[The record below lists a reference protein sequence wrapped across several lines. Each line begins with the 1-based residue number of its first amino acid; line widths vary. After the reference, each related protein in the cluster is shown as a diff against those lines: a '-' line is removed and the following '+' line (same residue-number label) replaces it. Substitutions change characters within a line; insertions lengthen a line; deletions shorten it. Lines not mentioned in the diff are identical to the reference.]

1 MEQSGEYDIPAA
13 RETVWIALNDPDVL
27 GQCITG
33 CQEVARTDDLNFD
46 VKVKAKV
53 GPVSAMFQAALEL
66 DELDPPSS
74 YRIRGGVKGGAAG
87 FAKGEASVQL
97 AEIDA
102 SNTKLTYQVKAS
114 VGGKLAQVGSRLVDG
129 ATRKMADEFFS
140 AFRDYVR
147 ADSGE
152 SAEGSEGSEGVDV
165 PARVADV
172 SVEQS
177 DKPKYETAGGGTIW
191 IIAFVVLALAM
202 LFAI

>member
-13 RETVWIALNDPDVL
+13 RETVWRALNDPDVL

-33 CQEVARTDDLNFD
+33 CQAVHRTDDLDFD

-66 DELDPPSS
+66 EELDPPSS
-74 YRIRGGVKGGAAG
+74 YTIKGGVKGGVAG
-87 FAKGEASVQL
+87 FGKGEARVQL
-97 AEIDA
+97 AAIDVH
-102 SNTKLTYQVKAS
+102 NTKLTYQVKAS

-129 ATRKMADEFFS
+129 AARKIADEFFS
-140 AFRDYVR
+140 AFRDYLIT
-147 ADSGE
+147 DSGE
-152 SAEGSEGSEGVDV
+152 SAGDAQSPVQIEENSSEQAGA
-165 PARVADV
+165 PR
-172 SVEQS
+172 
-177 DKPKYETAGGGTIW
+177 YESSGRGTIW